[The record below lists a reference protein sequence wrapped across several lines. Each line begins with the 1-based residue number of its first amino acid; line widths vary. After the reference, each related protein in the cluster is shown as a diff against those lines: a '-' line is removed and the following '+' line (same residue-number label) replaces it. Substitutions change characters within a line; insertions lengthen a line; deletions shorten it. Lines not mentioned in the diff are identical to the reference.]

1 MKKYALISVSDKSG
15 IEILAIELENLGYS
29 ILSTSNTAKHLR
41 KHCREVIEVSDLT
54 GFPEILD
61 GRVKTLHPV
70 IHAGILAERGNPE
83 HEKTLREMKIDRI
96 DVVAV
101 NLYPFSQ
108 TRVSPDASH
117 DDIIENIDI
126 GGPTLIRAAAKN
138 YRDVVVLTDPKDYL
152 PAIEHLR
159 HSGMLTPDFSAHLA
173 QKAFAMVSHY
183 DANIT
188 DYFAGIQSVQQ
199 PQNEVPPFFDLS
211 CSLDLPLR
219 YGENPHQKAGFYVD
233 KGQGWDILHGKNLS
247 FNNLLDVDAS
257 LRAIRLFEEPTV
269 VIIKHCNPCGIG
281 SGFNLTDAYR
291 KAFATDTI
299 SPFGGI
305 VVVNRPLD
313 LETAVNIN
321 RIFTE
326 IIIAPEYETGVLDI
340 LKKKKDRRLVR
351 YNPEL
356 LAQPI
361 NPVEIKTLVWG
372 YLMQDWDLVN
382 EPINALKV
390 VTRRQPTQEEF
401 AAMIFGWKVV
411 AILRSNAIALTSKD
425 AALGLGIGQ
434 TSRIDSTAF
443 AILKAQKFEHDLNKA
458 ICASDG
464 FFPYRDSIDELYR
477 HGIKAVI
484 QPGGSKADPEVI
496 QACNEL
502 DMAMVFT
509 GYRHF
514 RH

>member
-41 KHCREVIEVSDLT
+41 KHCREVVEVSDLT

-83 HEKTLREMKIDRI
+83 HEKTLQEMKIDRI
-96 DVVAV
+96 DIVAV

-108 TRVSPDASH
+108 TRDSANASH
-117 DDIIENIDI
+117 EDIIENIDI

-199 PQNEVPPFFDLS
+199 PQHEVPAFFDLS

-233 KGQGWDILHGKNLS
+233 KGQGWEILHGKNLS

-269 VIIKHCNPCGIG
+269 IIIKHCNPCGIG
-281 SGFNLTDAYR
+281 SGFNLTEAYR

-326 IIIAPEYETGVLDI
+326 IIIAPEY
-340 LKKKKDRRLVR
+340 
-351 YNPEL
+351 
-356 LAQPI
+356 
-361 NPVEIKTLVWG
+361 
-372 YLMQDWDLVN
+372 
-382 EPINALKV
+382 
-390 VTRRQPTQEEF
+390 
-401 AAMIFGWKVV
+401 
-411 AILRSNAIALTSKD
+411 
-425 AALGLGIGQ
+425 
-434 TSRIDSTAF
+434 
-443 AILKAQKFEHDLNKA
+443 
-458 ICASDG
+458 
-464 FFPYRDSIDELYR
+464 
-477 HGIKAVI
+477 
-484 QPGGSKADPEVI
+484 
-496 QACNEL
+496 
-502 DMAMVFT
+502 
-509 GYRHF
+509 
-514 RH
+514 

>member
-1 MKKYALISVSDKSG
+1 
-15 IEILAIELENLGYS
+15 
-29 ILSTSNTAKHLR
+29 
-41 KHCREVIEVSDLT
+41 
-54 GFPEILD
+54 
-61 GRVKTLHPV
+61 
-70 IHAGILAERGNPE
+70 
-83 HEKTLREMKIDRI
+83 
-96 DVVAV
+96 
-101 NLYPFSQ
+101 
-108 TRVSPDASH
+108 
-117 DDIIENIDI
+117 
-126 GGPTLIRAAAKN
+126 
-138 YRDVVVLTDPKDYL
+138 
-152 PAIEHLR
+152 
-159 HSGMLTPDFSAHLA
+159 
-173 QKAFAMVSHY
+173 
-183 DANIT
+183 
-188 DYFAGIQSVQQ
+188 
-199 PQNEVPPFFDLS
+199 
-211 CSLDLPLR
+211 
-219 YGENPHQKAGFYVD
+219 
-233 KGQGWDILHGKNLS
+233 
-247 FNNLLDVDAS
+247 
-257 LRAIRLFEEPTV
+257 
-269 VIIKHCNPCGIG
+269 
-281 SGFNLTDAYR
+281 
-291 KAFATDTI
+291 
-299 SPFGGI
+299 
-305 VVVNRPLD
+305 
-313 LETAVNIN
+313 
-321 RIFTE
+321 
-326 IIIAPEYETGVLDI
+326 IIAPEYETGVLDI
-340 LKKKKDRRLVR
+340 LKKKKDRRLVK

-443 AILKAQKFEHDLNKA
+443 AILKAQKFEHDLSKA